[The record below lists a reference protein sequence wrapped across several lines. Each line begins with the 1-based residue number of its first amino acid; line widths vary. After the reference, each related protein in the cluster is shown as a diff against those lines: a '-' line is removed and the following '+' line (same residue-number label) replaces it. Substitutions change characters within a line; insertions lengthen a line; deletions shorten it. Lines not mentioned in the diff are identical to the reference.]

1 MDSQKMCE
9 RQEDISTFVLK
20 TLKTDIELL
29 TSINI
34 NELSR
39 YQTVL
44 KRSAI
49 VSQQILNMIKQQ
61 TVDLKQQE
69 LTLSTK
75 TLELREERN
84 KILTDHNEIQ
94 EKKIK

>member
-1 MDSQKMCE
+1 MNKQTITHSHDN
-9 RQEDISTFVLK
+9 ISAFVLD
-20 TLKTDIELL
+20 TLINDIQLL
-29 TSINI
+29 TSIDI

-39 YQTVL
+39 YQHVL
-44 KRSAI
+44 KRSSI
-49 VSQQILNMIKQQ
+49 ISQQILNMIKQQ
-61 TVDLKQQE
+61 AVDIKHQE
-69 LTLSTK
+69 ITISTK

>member
-1 MDSQKMCE
+1 MDNQKMCE
-9 RQEDISTFVLK
+9 RQENISTFVLR

-49 VSQQILNMIKQQ
+49 ISQQILNMIKQQ